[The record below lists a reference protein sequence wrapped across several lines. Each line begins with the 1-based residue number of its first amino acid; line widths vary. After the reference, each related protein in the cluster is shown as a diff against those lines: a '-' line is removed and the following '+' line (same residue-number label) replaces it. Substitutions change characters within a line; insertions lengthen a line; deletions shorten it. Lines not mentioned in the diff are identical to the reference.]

1 MSSMMKI
8 FSVRI
13 DQSEPR
19 MAKNRKYQD
28 LSIKM
33 RQIAYQT
40 IRNDETS
47 SMVKKLPVP
56 IDQSEPR
63 IAKNR
68 IFQDLSNEPS
78 LI

>member
-1 MSSMMKI
+1 MVTKLP
-8 FSVRI
+8 VGI

-19 MAKNRKYQD
+19 MAKNRKYHD
-28 LSIKM
+28 LSNEIC
-33 RQIAYQT
+33 QIAYQT

-56 IDQSEPR
+56 IDQSEPS

-68 IFQDLSNEPS
+68 EISRSKQ
-78 LI
+78 